1 MIDADPYIGQVL
13 DEKYRLER
21 LLGRGGMGAVYLAT
35 HLGTERYVA
44 LKLITPQFMRNE
56 EFVAR
61 FKREARAAGRLRHPN
76 VVDVTDFGFAHAGA
90 EAVAYLVM
98 EYLDGCTLGDV
109 LIEEKRLPL
118 EWVVD
123 ILEQVCSAVHEA
135 HQQGIVHRDLKPEN
149 IWLEPNRLG
158 GYRVKVLDFGIAKL
172 AEADVDGNAPDSATA
187 MDSLRVAAEPAAH
200 SVRGTAIKM
209 AGTTSPPVVDPARHN
224 LEPKGEALE
233 IDTLIYSA
241 EAAEKSPTEQDAA
254 ARITTSDR
262 AAEDQNTQMLAHSL
276 EPADATATAIR
287 LPSHQDDDSDGT
299 LMFGEATRQA
309 VLAGRQT
316 RLRTTA
322 TRGTELTRVGAI
334 MGTPLY
340 MSPEQCA
347 GKTLDAR
354 SDIYSLGVIAYQMLA
369 GEPPF
374 AGATGNVMQEHIKVA
389 PPPLRDRVKKVP
401 KRAAQ
406 VVMTAL
412 AKAPEDRPQ
421 TAAAFASALRAQAEG
436 VGSLYRRAFALY
448 SEYFPKFL
456 KLSLI
461 AHIPVFFTTLL
472 LIVFE
477 LAEDAQPKG
486 LGTLRVLFI
495 GGMVIAGLLQV
506 AAYFVA
512 AAAISGMTAVIVT
525 QLSLAPLRPVEL
537 RLAFALLRRR
547 WRPFL
552 KTAIRVTLR
561 IVIGFIL
568 LVIPG
573 IVMTIRYALYAPV
586 VLMEGLEKKAAMLR
600 ARELASRSWRTIIIV
615 SLLQFLIPVVFSAL
629 LGKFSQVQNTESG
642 IHLTNH
648 SMSHQIYQQLTA
660 LINIIIVPLLSIVP
674 ALLYLKMRQ
683 LGGEPLTDAL
693 AEIEEADAQRSEWQ
707 QRMRTRVSLHTPR
720 GSKARSQPD

>member
-1 MIDADPYIGQVL
+1 
-13 DEKYRLER
+13 
-21 LLGRGGMGAVYLAT
+21 
-35 HLGTERYVA
+35 
-44 LKLITPQFMRNE
+44 
-56 EFVAR
+56 
-61 FKREARAAGRLRHPN
+61 
-76 VVDVTDFGFAHAGA
+76 
-90 EAVAYLVM
+90 M
-98 EYLDGCTLGDV
+98 EL
-109 LIEEKRLPL
+109 
-118 EWVVD
+118 
-123 ILEQVCSAVHEA
+123 
-135 HQQGIVHRDLKPEN
+135 
-149 IWLEPNRLG
+149 
-158 GYRVKVLDFGIAKL
+158 
-172 AEADVDGNAPDSATA
+172 
-187 MDSLRVAAEPAAH
+187 
-200 SVRGTAIKM
+200 
-209 AGTTSPPVVDPARHN
+209 
-224 LEPKGEALE
+224 
-233 IDTLIYSA
+233 DTLIYSA
-241 EAAEKSPTEQDAA
+241 AAPGKSPTEQNAPA
-254 ARITTSDR
+254 SITTTDR
-262 AAEDQNTQMLAHSL
+262 AAEDQNTQIRAHSS
-276 EPADATATAIR
+276 ENADTIATSIHPPA
-287 LPSHQDDDSDGT
+287 PQDDDGDRT
-299 LMFGEATRQA
+299 LMLGKRTQQA
-309 VLAGRQT
+309 LFAGQQT
-316 RLRTTA
+316 KLRTT
-322 TRGTELTRVGAI
+322 TSRGTELTRVGAI

-389 PPPLRDRVKKVP
+389 PAPLRDRVKKVP

-461 AHIPVFFTTLL
+461 AHIPVFLTTLL

-486 LGTLRVLFI
+486 LGTLRILFI
-495 GGMVIAGLLQV
+495 CGMVIAGLLQV

-512 AAAISGMTAVIVT
+512 AAAISGVTAVIVT

-537 RLAFALLRRR
+537 RVGFAVLKRR

-586 VLMEGLEKKAAMLR
+586 VLMEGLEKKAAMRR

-629 LGKFSQVQNTESG
+629 LGKFSQVQHTESG

-660 LINIIIVPLLSIVP
+660 LINILIVPLLSIVP

-683 LGGEPLTDAL
+683 LGGEPLSDAL
-693 AEIEEADAQRSEWQ
+693 AEIEEADDQRSEWQ
-707 QRMRTRVSLHTPR
+707 QRMRTRLSLYTSR
-720 GSKARSQPD
+720 GSKPRSQPD